1 MGGSSEGNV
10 EFVRRSFDAWNAND
24 WEALGR
30 FYDPDVQG
38 KAPEGWPETG
48 VIHGW
53 EAVRTQFARNKDS
66 WEEEHVEIEEIRELP
81 SGLVLARI
89 RWITTGKG
97 SGLNFESLVNIL
109 FELRDG
115 LITRVEY
122 YFDQEDALSRVA
134 ELAREEPLR

>member
-1 MGGSSEGNV
+1 
-10 EFVRRSFDAWNAND
+10 
-24 WEALGR
+24 
-30 FYDPDVQG
+30 VQG

-66 WEEEHVEIEEIRELP
+66 WEEEHVEIQEIRELP

-134 ELAREEPLR
+134 ELARDEPLR